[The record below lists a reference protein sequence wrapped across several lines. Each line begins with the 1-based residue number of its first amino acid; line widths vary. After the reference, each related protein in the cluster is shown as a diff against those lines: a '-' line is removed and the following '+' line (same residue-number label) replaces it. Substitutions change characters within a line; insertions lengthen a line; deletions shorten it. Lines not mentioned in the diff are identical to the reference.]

1 MSSKST
7 VTASGDSSS
16 TYLIK
21 DGIVEGWKQQWWLGA
36 DSMAAGFWV
45 VAGGKRHLAAVKQR
59 RLVYKRCRFHMYWR
73 FCRRFKPPLFAF
85 KTLVLISI
93 RLSSTSTSALVPLVA
108 VIALSPGEMLSA
120 TLNIVGFS
128 WITSPDA
135 TEFESIVLDWH
146 TKALLLPQY
155 FLSNGKVLDDY
166 FSEFYEVLP

>member
-1 MSSKST
+1 M
-7 VTASGDSSS
+7 
-16 TYLIK
+16 
-21 DGIVEGWKQQWWLGA
+21 
-36 DSMAAGFWV
+36 
-45 VAGGKRHLAAVKQR
+45 
-59 RLVYKRCRFHMYWR
+59 
-73 FCRRFKPPLFAF
+73 
-85 KTLVLISI
+85 TLVLISI

-155 FLSNGKVLDDY
+155 FLSNVW
-166 FSEFYEVLP
+166 S

>member
-1 MSSKST
+1 MTLFKIGLINNGKWVTFSKKNSK
-7 VTASGDSSS
+7 A
-16 TYLIK
+16 
-21 DGIVEGWKQQWWLGA
+21 
-36 DSMAAGFWV
+36 
-45 VAGGKRHLAAVKQR
+45 
-59 RLVYKRCRFHMYWR
+59 
-73 FCRRFKPPLFAF
+73 
-85 KTLVLISI
+85 LVLISI

-155 FLSNGKVLDDY
+155 FLSNVW
-166 FSEFYEVLP
+166 S

>member
-16 TYLIK
+16 T
-21 DGIVEGWKQQWWLGA
+21 
-36 DSMAAGFWV
+36 S
-45 VAGGKRHLAAVKQR
+45 
-59 RLVYKRCRFHMYWR
+59 
-73 FCRRFKPPLFAF
+73 
-85 KTLVLISI
+85 LVLISI

-155 FLSNGKVLDDY
+155 FLSNVW
-166 FSEFYEVLP
+166 S